1 MELSAQLAP
10 FVKATI
16 KNLKDMLGFEV
27 NTGGMEL
34 EPDEFTSQGYTVLVG
49 FTGGWKGRLILDMPG
64 ETAIKMASA
73 MTGEPYSSAGD
84 EEVLLSGAELGNI
97 IGGNA
102 ITEINNS
109 QPGLQIRLTPPS
121 VFTGMGMTMFNAR
134 VNSSSLVVNT
144 DVGPVKVN
152 VAVEGAQ

>member
-27 NTGGMEL
+27 NTGGMEP

-134 VNSSSLVVNT
+134 VNSSSLLVNT

>member
-27 NTGGMEL
+27 NTGGMEP

>member
-27 NTGGMEL
+27 NTGGMEP
-34 EPDEFTSQGYTVLVG
+34 ETDEFTSQGYTVLVG

-64 ETAIKMASA
+64 ETAMKMASA

-109 QPGLQIRLTPPS
+109 NPGLQIRLTPPS
-121 VFTGMGMTMFNAR
+121 VFTGVGMTMFNAR

>member
-27 NTGGMEL
+27 NTGGMES
-34 EPDEFTSQGYTVLVG
+34 ETDEFTSQGYTVLIG
-49 FTGGWKGRLILDMPG
+49 FTGGWKGRLLLDMPG
-64 ETAIKMASA
+64 DTAMKMASA
-73 MTGEPYSSAGD
+73 MTGEPYSSADD
-84 EEVLLSGAELGNI
+84 EEVLLSGAEMGNI

-121 VFTGMGMTMFNAR
+121 VFTGVGMTMFNAR

>member
-1 MELSAQLAP
+1 MELSSQLTP

-16 KNLKDMLGFEV
+16 NILKDMLGFEV
-27 NTGGMEL
+27 KSGGIEQ
-34 EPDEFTSQGYTVLVG
+34 EQDEFVSRGYIVLVG
-49 FTGGWKGRLILDMPG
+49 FTGGWKGRFILDMPG
-64 ETAIKMASA
+64 DTAAKMASA

-109 QPGLQIRLTPPS
+109 VPGLQIRLTPPS
-121 VFTGMGMTMFNAR
+121 VFTGEGMTLFNVR
-134 VNSSSLVVNT
+134 TNSSSVLINT

-152 VAVEGAQ
+152 VAVEGA

>member
-1 MELSAQLAP
+1 MELSAQLTP

-27 NTGGMEL
+27 NTGGT
-34 EPDEFTSQGYTVLVG
+34 EPETDEFTSQGYTVLVG
-49 FTGGWKGRLILDMPG
+49 FTGGWKGRLLLDMSG
-64 ETAIKMASA
+64 ETAMKMASA

-121 VFTGMGMTMFNAR
+121 VFAGAGMTLFNAR
-134 VNSSSLVVNT
+134 VNSSSLVINT

>member
-1 MELSAQLAP
+1 MEMNSQINP

-16 KNLKDMLGFEV
+16 KILKDMLGFEISS
-27 NTGGMEL
+27 GGVEG
-34 EPDEFTSQGYTVLVG
+34 EKDEFTSRGFSVLVG

-73 MTGEPYSSAGD
+73 MTGELYNAAGD

-109 QPGLQIRLTPPS
+109 NPGLQIRLTPPS
-121 VFTGMGMTMFNAR
+121 VFAGEGMTMFNAR
-134 VNSSSLVVNT
+134 VSSSSVLVNT
-144 DVGPVKVN
+144 DVGQVKVN
-152 VAVEGAQ
+152 VAVEGA